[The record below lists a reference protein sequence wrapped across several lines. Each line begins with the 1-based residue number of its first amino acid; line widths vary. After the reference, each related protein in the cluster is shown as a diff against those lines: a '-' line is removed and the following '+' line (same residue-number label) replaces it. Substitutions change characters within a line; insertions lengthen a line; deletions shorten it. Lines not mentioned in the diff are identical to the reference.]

1 MQKGKLYLIPNS
13 LGNDDLPKV
22 IPAHVFDIINK
33 IDHYIV
39 ENIRTAAKFLKLAGI
54 KKPLTELM
62 FYVLNTNSKA
72 ADIKGYLNE
81 ALSGKDIGL
90 ISEAGLPCIADPGA
104 VIVAMAHKKGIQ
116 VIPLS
121 GPSSILMALMASGV
135 NGQNFAFHGYLPIDK
150 TARSGKLKSLEKMI
164 RNQNQTQIFIESP
177 HRNDRLFD
185 EFLEVCSD
193 EIILS
198 ISKNLTMETE
208 FIASKTIAEWKK
220 NKISLGKEPV
230 IFILG
235 K

>member
-13 LGNDDLPKV
+13 LGSDDLTKV

-72 ADIKGYLNE
+72 SDIKGYLDE
-81 ALSGKDIGL
+81 ALSGKDTGL

-104 VIVAMAHKKGIQ
+104 VIVAMAHQKGIQ
-116 VIPLS
+116 VVPMS

-135 NGQNFAFHGYLPIDK
+135 NGQSFAFNGYLPIDK
-150 TARSGKLKSLEKMI
+150 QVRFQKFKELE
-164 RNQNQTQIFIESP
+164 
-177 HRNDRLFD
+177 
-185 EFLEVCSD
+185 
-193 EIILS
+193 
-198 ISKNLTMETE
+198 
-208 FIASKTIAEWKK
+208 
-220 NKISLGKEPV
+220 NK
-230 IFILG
+230 
-235 K
+235 